1 MRPENEYKVA
11 AAISNN
17 FWVHYWMAAWRRND
31 TILGAY

>member
-17 FWVHYWMAAWRRND
+17 SWVHYWMAAWRRNYA
-31 TILGAY
+31 ILVPY